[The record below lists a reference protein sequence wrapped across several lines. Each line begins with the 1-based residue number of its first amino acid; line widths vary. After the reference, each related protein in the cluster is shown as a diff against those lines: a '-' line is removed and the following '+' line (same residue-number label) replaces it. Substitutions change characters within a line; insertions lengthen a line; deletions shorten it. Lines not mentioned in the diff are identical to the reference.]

1 MKKIINNEFFCKII
15 NLIFKIF
22 RINKIKKKK
31 GNILKIENAIAY
43 KFLVDI
49 YGRKNEIFIKNNC
62 RLKNTSII
70 IKGNNNKVI
79 IKDNAR
85 INYTTICCE
94 GDNNIV
100 IIEEDVLIFG
110 KTEIDALEGTS
121 VTIGKK
127 NLFSSNIIIR
137 TGDSHSVIDLSTNN
151 RINYSESIKIGNNVW
166 VTEGV
171 TILKGS
177 QIPDNS
183 VIATKAMVNSK
194 FEVKNTIIGGIP
206 AKIIKRNI
214 DWRFDKI

>member
-151 RINYSESIKIGNNVW
+151 RINYSESIKIGNNVKIGS
-166 VTEGV
+166 TS
-171 TILKGS
+171 TILCNVE
-177 QIPDNS
+177 DNKT
-183 VIATKAMVNSK
+183 VV
-194 FEVKNTIIGGIP
+194 GIY
-206 AKIIKRNI
+206 KK
-214 DWRFDKI
+214 